1 MYNSFRNGQLREVE
15 QSLKI
20 FQNYFLRCQES
31 QALPQVTLGLMR
43 PLAIGEPD
51 VKGEFATVSLS
62 LLIFAVLW
70 YAKCK

>member
-1 MYNSFRNGQLREVE
+1 M
-15 QSLKI
+15 
-20 FQNYFLRCQES
+20 
-31 QALPQVTLGLMR
+31 PQVTLALMR
-43 PLAIGEPD
+43 PLAMLLVTLLLALGWAALHDIAIGEPD